1 MTAAAG
7 ESAAP
12 PGRLARVPWRAMAP
26 LLVLAGLCLVLGL
39 VAPNFATTGNFGR
52 IATSAAVPAVL
63 TIGAT
68 LVILMG
74 GIDLSIEG
82 AMAVAAV
89 AAALVVVAVPGPW
102 GAVAGAAAAL
112 ATGAALG
119 ATSGLL
125 HVGLRAPSFMITLG
139 MWFIGLGLAIWLVG
153 GGTVSV
159 RDSELRSLALV
170 RIGGLPL
177 SVWVALGA
185 VLLAWVVQSRTR
197 FGRALYAIGGGED
210 LAVQSGVPV
219 GRVKIM
225 AFALAGLCY
234 GLGAVLAV
242 AQLGQGN
249 AEIGEGRLFAAVSAA
264 VVGGT
269 SLLGGH
275 GGVLHSLVGVI
286 IVVVLSNGMILLGVP
301 PYLQQAVQGLLIII
315 AVAVSL
321 DRRGQ
326 GLVK

>member
-1 MTAAAG
+1 MTTTAG
-7 ESAAP
+7 KGRASA
-12 PGRLARVPWRAMAP
+12 RLWTSVPWRALAP
-26 LLVLAGLCLVLGL
+26 VVVLAALCIALGL
-39 VAPNFATTGNFGR
+39 AADNFATAGNFAR

-63 TIGAT
+63 ATGVT

-74 GIDLSIEG
+74 GIDLSVEG

-89 AAALVVVAVPGPW
+89 VAALVLVAAPGAL
-102 GAVAGAAAAL
+102 GAVAAAFAAL
-112 ATGAALG
+112 AAGAALG
-119 ATSGLL
+119 AVSGAI
-125 HVGLRAPSFMITLG
+125 HVGLRAPSFMVTLG
-139 MWFIGLGLAIWLVG
+139 TWFIGLGLAVWLVG

-159 RDSELRSLALV
+159 RDSELRVLALV
-170 RIGGLPL
+170 RLGGLPL
-177 SVWVALGA
+177 SVWVALGT
-185 VLLAWVVQSRTR
+185 VLIAWVLQSRTR
-197 FGRALYAIGGGED
+197 LGRALFAVGGGED
-210 LAVQSGVPV
+210 LAAQSGVPV
-219 GRVKIM
+219 GRVKVA

-249 AEIGEGRLFAAVSAA
+249 AEIGTGRLFAAVSAA

-275 GGVLHSLVGVI
+275 GGVLHSLVGVLV
-286 IVVVLSNGMILLGVP
+286 VVVLSNGMILLGVP